1 MSAAAIMGNVAA
13 VCTTAAF
20 IPQVLKVART
30 KHVADLSLPM
40 YVVFSFGVF
49 CWFVYGIM
57 IQSAPVILANGITF
71 ILSVYI
77 MSMIVRYR

>member
-1 MSAAAIMGNVAA
+1 
-13 VCTTAAF
+13 
-20 IPQVLKVART
+20 
-30 KHVADLSLPM
+30 M

-57 IQSAPVILANGITF
+57 IQSAPVILANGTTF